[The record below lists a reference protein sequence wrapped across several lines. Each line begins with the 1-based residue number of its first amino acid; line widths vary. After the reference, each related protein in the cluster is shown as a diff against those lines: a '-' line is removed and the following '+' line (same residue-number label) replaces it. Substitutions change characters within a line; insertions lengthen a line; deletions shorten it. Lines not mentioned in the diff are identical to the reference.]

1 MKLSTAWLAV
11 LLACAG
17 VAQGGQAGKGGDVT
31 VFAPDGIAGAADDG
45 AAAFTPDGNT
55 VYFMRG
61 TDSFTLME
69 SHRVDG
75 RWSTPR
81 VAPFSGRWRDL
92 DPAMA
97 PDGSYLLFVSNRPVS
112 GTAPLDAVHAGQRRA
127 GQGMNLWRV
136 DRRGNGWGKPVRLPD
151 VVNTCSMSFA
161 PSVAADS
168 SIYFIGCVGA
178 DEGLHLLRSIWR
190 DGHYQAPYVV
200 KLGTADALIRDPAI
214 APDRSFIVVATKRT
228 AQQPYRLAI
237 AFHTREGWSALQ
249 DLGDTVN
256 GGKHSMGAQ
265 LGPDHRTL
273 YFYSDRR
280 LPPTDPD
287 RGAAWNNGNDHIWQV
302 SLAPWLD
309 AAQTAGATAT
319 AQLPWQAEHD
329 ASPAFAPDGDTVF
342 FARGRGESRRILLAD
357 RDGDTWSPPRP
368 APFAGAWMDMEP
380 AMAPDGSYLV
390 FASNRP
396 AIAGGAALDGYY
408 DGKPQPRRGGNLWRT
423 DRRAGGW
430 STPVRLPETV
440 NRSSSVYA
448 PALAADGSVYFMQA
462 DPKTSHFR
470 LYVSHLA
477 DGQLQPATPLSFS
490 DGVTDD
496 YDPAVAPD
504 QSFVVFTSDRPPSS
518 STASDIFI
526 AFARPGGWSKPVAL
540 GVAGTESRLDP
551 DLSTLYFSGADN
563 HIQSFALGP
572 WLARHPKWSE

>member
-1 MKLSTAWLAV
+1 MRLSTLLFALLPFGPAANAAV
-11 LLACAG
+11 PAG
-17 VAQGGQAGKGGDVT
+17 PVPAI
-31 VFAPDGIAGAADDG
+31 FAPGSIAGDADDG
-45 AAAFTPDGNT
+45 AAAFSPDGAT

-81 VAPFSGRWRDL
+81 VAPFSGHWRDL

-136 DRRGNGWGKPVRLPD
+136 DRRGNGWSTPVRLPD

-161 PSVAADS
+161 PSIAADGS
-168 SIYFIGCVGA
+168 VYFIGCAGT
-178 DEGLHLLRSIWR
+178 DESLHLLRAVWR

-200 KLGTADALIRDPAI
+200 KLGDAGAPIRDPAI

-237 AFHTREGWSALQ
+237 AFHTREGWSTLQ

-280 LPPTDPD
+280 LPPGDPAS
-287 RGAAWNNGNDHIWQV
+287 GAAWNNGDDHIWQV

-309 AAQTAGATAT
+309 SLRDAGAAP
-319 AQLPWQAEHD
+319 AAALPWQAEHD
-329 ASPAFAPDGDTVF
+329 ASLAFAPGRRAVF
-342 FARGRGESRRILLAD
+342 FARGRGEARRILVAD
-357 RDGDTWSPPRP
+357 RHGAGWSPPRP

-396 AIAGGAALDGYY
+396 VAAGGAVLDGYY
-408 DGKPQPRRGGNLWRT
+408 DGKPQPRRGGNLWRV
-423 DRRAGGW
+423 DRRVGGW
-430 STPVRLPETV
+430 SAPVRLPEAV
-440 NRSSSVYA
+440 NHGSSVYA

-462 DPKTSHFR
+462 DPATSHFR
-470 LYVSHLA
+470 LYVSHVT
-477 DGQLQPATPLSFS
+477 GGRLQAATPLPFS

-504 QSFVVFTSDRPPSS
+504 QSFIVFTSDRPPSS

-526 AFARPGGWSKPVAL
+526 AFATRGGWSRPVDL
-540 GVAGTESRLDP
+540 GIAGTESRLDP
-551 DLSTLYFSGADN
+551 DLATLYFSGADR
-563 HIQSFALGP
+563 HVQSFALGP
-572 WLARHPKWSE
+572 WLAQHARSRE